1 MEHKNNSMKLVCSR
15 CGKKLDFNPLLF
27 KCPDC
32 GSPLNIE
39 WEKTFSSFKLDK
51 NINGVFKFRR
61 FFPPDLPVTSLG
73 EGNTPIIKSGEG
85 DIYFKLEYL
94 NPSGSFKDRGSALA
108 ISLVKKYGFKEIN
121 EDSSGNAG
129 SSIALYSTAFGI
141 KANIYMP
148 RDAPENKKKLVKMM
162 GGRLRIKENREEAN
176 IAAVKDS
183 IDKKIYYIGH
193 VYNPFFMIGLKSISY
208 EIYLEN
214 LSPEDIFIPV
224 GSGGLYLG
232 IYYGYKDLL
241 DIGLIDTIPR
251 LHSVE
256 VPGYER
262 ISKKIYGREIYL
274 GEKTELADGLRVSG
288 PPRINEILKGLRDT
302 EGESLVVSEEE
313 IREAT
318 RILIKKGLFIEPTSA
333 TAYAAYEKAVVNKLV
348 DKKNKILIPLTGS
361 GFKAL
366 EKIKNLLK
374 A

>member
-1 MEHKNNSMKLVCSR
+1 MEHEDINMKLVCSR
-15 CGKKLDFNPLLF
+15 CGEELDFNPLIF
-27 KCPDC
+27 KCPNC
-32 GSPLNIE
+32 GSPLKIE
-39 WEKTFSSFKLDK
+39 WERTSSSFKIDED
-51 NINGVFKFRR
+51 IDGIFKFRR
-61 FFPPDLPVTSLG
+61 FYPPNLPVTSLG
-73 EGNTPIIKSGEG
+73 EGNTPIIRSGEG
-85 DIYFKLEYL
+85 NLYFKLEYL

-108 ISLVKKYGFKEIN
+108 ISLVKKYGFKEVN

-129 SSIALYSTAFGI
+129 SSIALYSTAFGVR
-141 KANIYMP
+141 ANIYMP
-148 RDAPENKKKLVKMM
+148 RDAPENKKNLVKIM
-162 GGRLRIKENREEAN
+162 GGRLKIEENREKAN
-176 IAAVKDS
+176 VAAVKDS
-183 IDKKIYYIGH
+183 INKKIYYIGH

-241 DIGLIDTIPR
+241 DMGLTDTMPR

-256 VPGYER
+256 APGYER
-262 ISKKIYGREIYL
+262 IYKKIYGKEMYP
-274 GEKTELADGLRVSG
+274 GGKTELADGLRVSG
-288 PPRINEILKGLRDT
+288 PPRIVEILKALRDT

-333 TAYAAYEKAVVNKLV
+333 TAYAAYEKAVINKLV
-348 DKKNKILIPLTGS
+348 DRRDKVLIPLTGS
-361 GFKAL
+361 GFKAF

-374 A
+374 V